1 MSVNMGDIM
10 ENVDWAGDDNM
21 LQDFSRSYLF
31 NSLLKPYSFFL
42 TLNYILYFYNL
53 TVQNIVPQ
61 VNSNT
66 IPKSSSIP

>member
-1 MSVNMGDIM
+1 MIIVNMSVNMGDIM

-42 TLNYILYFYNL
+42 TLNYIL
-53 TVQNIVPQ
+53 
-61 VNSNT
+61 
-66 IPKSSSIP
+66 